1 MWAILGIEPT
11 TDSSAIRRAYAQAL
25 RRTNPDDDP
34 VGFANLRQ
42 AYELALAR
50 ARGRGASPVVALAA
64 APVGAAPASI
74 APDGAAHAGAASAG
88 AQSAAVA
95 DALDS
100 TPSDLTQ
107 LRANLAALQKAL
119 AAADDPDPRI
129 LRALL
134 EACLQSSALENLSQQ
149 LEFESVMVHVL
160 LQNQSRIGPLLET
173 VIERWSW
180 RQRGRA
186 ADAAIA
192 KLVAQ
197 ADDIRHL
204 GQVEI
209 SLPRTHSALTRKP
222 DEVSLWIQILCYR
235 LDISVREVMAQ
246 WRTTSP
252 GVVNAEALAWWRGFF
267 ERPHLRPALIRA
279 TGLFAVLGALFG
291 LLLGIDHGRPVD
303 HAFTG
308 GVLGT
313 LLGVGVTGLW
323 WGLVDWPR
331 FAFVT
336 RRRAAPRWLQIGWA
350 PAGLAA
356 CILASMCPD
365 TVAINVGAIVLS
377 VGLLSWANVMG
388 VDLAN
393 QSSVFL
399 LQHVWSV
406 IVSNVAIVIWWIL
419 VATAPA
425 DAPTGPMWATFA
437 GTLLALAVGQLQLWQ
452 EYRSSLSLVNRQLA
466 RAAIGLIALAAL
478 LFLLYVSIRPE
489 WSRLLLA
496 GLSVIVLVHR
506 TAAANLTVAQIKVRH
521 YVTVGPAIILAQ
533 EFNHEQLAST
543 LRLGGLL
550 LMVGVVLSMATCIYN
565 GWRVNEARSAIGTA

>member
-74 APDGAAHAGAASAG
+74 APDGAAHEGAASAG

-107 LRANLAALQKAL
+107 LRDNLAALQKAL
-119 AAADDPDPRI
+119 AAADDPGPQT

-134 EACLQSSALENLSQQ
+134 DACLQSSALENLAQQ
-149 LEFESVMVHVL
+149 LEFEFVMVHVL

-180 RQRGRA
+180 RRRGRA

-192 KLVAQ
+192 TLVAQ

-222 DEVSLWIQILCYR
+222 DEVSLWIQIICYR

-246 WRTTSP
+246 WRTTVP
-252 GVVNAEALAWWRGFF
+252 GVVNAEVLAWWRGFF

-279 TGLFAVLGALFG
+279 TGLFAVLGVLFG
-291 LLLGIDHGRPVD
+291 LLAGVDDGRAVD

-308 GVLGT
+308 GLLGT

-350 PAGLAA
+350 PAGLTA
-356 CILASMCPD
+356 CIVVSMCPD

-406 IVSNVAIVIWWIL
+406 IVRNVAIVIWWIL

-437 GTLLALAVGQLQLWQ
+437 GTLLALAVGQPLLWQ
-452 EYRSSLSLVNRQLA
+452 EYRSSLSLMNRQLA

-478 LFLLYVSIRPE
+478 PFLLYVSIRPE
-489 WSRLLLA
+489 WDRLLLA

-506 TAAANLTVAQIKVRH
+506 TAAANLTEAQIKVRH
-521 YVTVGPAIILAQ
+521 YVTVGPAIILA
-533 EFNHEQLAST
+533 HA
-543 LRLGGLL
+543 
-550 LMVGVVLSMATCIYN
+550 
-565 GWRVNEARSAIGTA
+565 